1 MWSARIRVTARWA
14 VAALVAA
21 GVVAA
26 VGTEA
31 NAVQTTTNVAY
42 APADPAGSR
51 GHLLDL
57 YVPDGAGPW
66 PLVVWSTGSA
76 WTSDDGKSG
85 ANAIA
90 QQLNPRGIAVAGVSV
105 RSSSQAKFP
114 AQVYDIKAA
123 IRYLRANAAQYRI
136 DPARFATM
144 GDSSGGWVA
153 AMGALTGG
161 VAALEGQ
168 IGTTGVSS
176 AVQAGVDFFGPTDFI
191 RLAQQDQGG
200 WIDHNSPDAPEA
212 QLLGCAIPSCP
223 DKARQA
229 DPIRYVDANDPPMLL
244 LHGRADN
251 VVPHAQT
258 EILYDALKAACV
270 DTRFFSV
277 PGAGHSHA
285 DVTSSSRYGQQTVRT
300 TQGCRETV
308 TQGSPNPSWDT
319 IAAFLKDAWADVD
332 PGPGPTDEPTQEPT
346 DEPTH
351 EPTGGPT
358 DEPTGGTTSSPA
370 PQGRCTAT
378 YTVVS
383 SWPGGFVSEV
393 KVAAN
398 AAVDGWRVAVTL
410 PSGTVTNVW
419 SGQSTGTSPLTVTN
433 APWNGRLGAGQST
446 VFGFQGT
453 GSGAGATVTCTAA

>member
-1 MWSARIRVTARWA
+1 MWSAQIRAVTAR
-14 VAALVAA
+14 AALVAL
-21 GVVAA
+21 VA
-26 VGTEA
+26 VGGLAATSTA
-31 NAVQTTTNVAY
+31 ADAVTTTPDIAY
-42 APADPAGSR
+42 APANPAGSR

-57 YVPDGAGPW
+57 YVPDGTGPW

-114 AQVYDIKAA
+114 AQVHDVKAA
-123 IRYLRANAAQYRI
+123 IRYLRANADRYRI
-136 DPARFATM
+136 DPDRFATM

-168 IGTTGVSS
+168 LGTTGVSS
-176 AVQAGVDFFGPTDFI
+176 SVQAGVDFFGPTDFI

-212 QLLGCAIPSCP
+212 QLLGCAIPTCP

-285 DVTSSSRYGQQTVRT
+285 DVTSASRYGQQTVRT
-300 TQGCRETV
+300 TDGCRETV

-319 IAAFLKDAWADVD
+319 IAAFLKDAWADAD
-332 PGPGPTDEPTQEPT
+332 PGPGPTDEPTDEPT
-346 DEPTH
+346 DS
-351 EPTGGPT
+351 
-358 DEPTGGTTSSPA
+358 TTSSPA
-370 PQGRCTAT
+370 PEPQGRCTAT

-383 SWPGGFVSEV
+383 SWPGGFVAEV
-393 KVAAN
+393 KVVAGSSAI
-398 AAVDGWRVAVTL
+398 DGWRVAVDL
-410 PSGTVTNVW
+410 PSGSATNVW
-419 SGQSTGTSPLTVTN
+419 SGQSTGGSQITVSN

-453 GSGAGATVTCTAA
+453 GSGAGATVTCLAG

>member
-1 MWSARIRVTARWA
+1 MWSAHIRATARWGVA
-14 VAALVAA
+14 VLVAA
-21 GVVAA
+21 GAVAA
-26 VGTEA
+26 VGTPA
-31 NAVQTTTNVAY
+31 NAVQTTPNIAY
-42 APADPAGSR
+42 APADPPGTR

-114 AQVYDIKAA
+114 AQVHDVKAA

-136 DPARFATM
+136 DPDRFATM

-168 IGTTGVSS
+168 LGTTGVSS

-244 LHGRADN
+244 LHGQADN

-258 EILYDALKAACV
+258 AILYDALKAACV

-285 DVTSSSRYGQQTVRT
+285 DVTSPSRYGQQTVRT

-308 TQGSPNPSWDT
+308 TQGTPNPSWDT
-319 IAAFLKDAWADVD
+319 IAAFLQDAWADA
-332 PGPGPTDEPTQEPT
+332 GPTPTPT
-346 DEPTH
+346 PTPTATPTPTPTPTPTVPVLKPGGPA
-351 EPTGGPT
+351 PTGLKAASVT
-358 DEPTGGTTSSPA
+358 APA
-370 PQGRCTAT
+370 
-378 YTVVS
+378 
-383 SWPGGFVSEV
+383 
-393 KVAAN
+393 
-398 AAVDGWRVAVTL
+398 
-410 PSGTVTNVW
+410 
-419 SGQSTGTSPLTVTN
+419 
-433 APWNGRLGAGQST
+433 
-446 VFGFQGT
+446 T
-453 GSGAGATVTCTAA
+453 GSLSWVASTAFKRPT